1 MCELL
6 NSFCI
11 ARQDQHLSVVDTGE
25 KDLGFLRHQVVPN
38 RQILEIASGDQ
49 SAAGNPPLLFN
60 NQHPKDRAVPSSTPC
75 Y

>member
-1 MCELL
+1 M
-6 NSFCI
+6 
-11 ARQDQHLSVVDTGE
+11 VDTGE

-60 NQHPKDRAVPSSTPC
+60 NQHPKDRAVPSSAPESKPVFPASGLLQL
-75 Y
+75 YF